1 MREREREKEKE
12 RGKKRERK
20 KEREGEK
27 KRENL
32 NFSSRVLHLTFTQIT
47 FACIW
52 SEVIMAVT
60 SRDGTIPALTKDFSL
75 PSLYA
80 RLQNIEAHPLR
91 RFSSLKWSNEE
102 YNIDIFYQ

>member
-1 MREREREKEKE
+1 MIEEKDKK
-12 RGKKRERK
+12 GK
-20 KEREGEK
+20 
-27 KRENL
+27 NL
-32 NFSSRVLHLTFTQIT
+32 VFSPKVLNLTFTQMT

-52 SEVIMAVT
+52 SDVIMAVT

-91 RFSSLKWSNEE
+91 RFSSLKWNNEE
-102 YNIDIFYQ
+102 YIIDILYQ